1 LRLPD
6 LDLEVRTGRD
16 AVVIGTAARTRST
29 NTNEEPMSFNP
40 MYRHSCG
47 FGRFRLE
54 LDPNSRQL
62 LVKTGWF
69 SAPQIIGFDQ
79 VRTVDLSTSNNIRKP
94 YVQINTTDLDRPQHR
109 VSFHT
114 GGGAEQW

>member
-1 LRLPD
+1 MTSADRRQNINPIS
-6 LDLEVRTGRD
+6 E
-16 AVVIGTAARTRST
+16 
-29 NTNEEPMSFNP
+29 NNMSFNP
-40 MYRHSCG
+40 THRHSCG

-114 GGGAEQW
+114 GRGAEQWYNRLGAAMNMQGFR

>member
-1 LRLPD
+1 MI
-6 LDLEVRTGRD
+6 D
-16 AVVIGTAARTRST
+16 ADRQDNSNFNNANI
-29 NTNEEPMSFNP
+29 MSFNP

-54 LDPNSRQL
+54 LDPTSRQL

-69 SAPQIIGFDQ
+69 SPPHIIGFDQ

-114 GGGAEQW
+114 GRGAEQWYNRLGAARNMQGFR

>member
-1 LRLPD
+1 M
-6 LDLEVRTGRD
+6 TGADRQD
-16 AVVIGTAARTRST
+16 NS
-29 NTNEEPMSFNP
+29 NFNNENIMSFNP

-54 LDPNSRQL
+54 LDPTSRQL

-69 SAPQIIGFDQ
+69 SAPRIIGFDQ

-114 GGGAEQW
+114 GRGAEQWYNRLGAAMNMQGFR

>member
-1 LRLPD
+1 MID
-6 LDLEVRTGRD
+6 
-16 AVVIGTAARTRST
+16 AARQD
-29 NTNEEPMSFNP
+29 NINFNNENIMSFNP
-40 MYRHSCG
+40 THRHSCG

-62 LVKTGWF
+62 LIKTGWF
-69 SAPQIIGFDQ
+69 SAPQIIRFDQ
-79 VRTVDLSTSNNIRKP
+79 VRTVEVSTSNNIRKP

-114 GGGAEQW
+114 GGGAEQWYNRLGAAMDMQGFR